1 MPRCSSC
8 GAFTDDPVEEDNGR
22 TVTVLCQMCAAES
35 ALKRDLPL
43 RVDDL
48 VPKTFWEK
56 IKARWRGLFGR

>member
-22 TVTVLCQMCAAES
+22 TVTVLCPMCAAES

-48 VPKTFWEK
+48 VPQTFWDK
-56 IKARWRGLFGR
+56 VKARWRGLFGR